1 MKKISSF
8 WLKLTAMITMIFDH
22 TTIRYFNNV
31 RWMRFF
37 GRCSMPLYAF
47 LIAESVHHTEE
58 KGTVVPHAIRLFL
71 LALISEIPYDLYFS
85 NTLWNPDRNS
95 VMGTLLTGYLACIL
109 IHRTDHPLLKLLIT
123 GIACWIPEHFHFSYR
138 FAGVLLII
146 AFEQWI
152 TFRRKHPER
161 SSFWMPALILLVFAG
176 YYVCHG
182 VKPFN
187 AASVWHTFRTY
198 QWSQHG
204 VFLSLP
210 LLLLYN
216 GRQGC
221 TYPAWISFYRL
232 FYPLHLSVLLMLE
245 KLFQA

>member
-1 MKKISSF
+1 MKKISAL
-8 WLKLTAMITMIFDH
+8 WLKLAAMITMLIDH
-22 TTIRYFNNV
+22 TAIRYFGNV

-58 KGTVVPHAIRLFL
+58 KGTVIPHAIRLFL
-71 LALISEIPYDLYFS
+71 LAVISEIPYDLYFS
-85 NTLWNPDRNS
+85 NTLWNPNRNS
-95 VMGTLLTGYLACIL
+95 VIVTLLTGYLACIL
-109 IHRTDHPLLKLLIT
+109 LHRIEHPLLKLFLIVA
-123 GIACWIPEHFHFSYR
+123 ACLIPEHFCFSYR

-152 TFRRKHPER
+152 TYRIKHPER
-161 SSFWMPALILLVFAG
+161 PSFWMPVLILSAFAL
-176 YYVCHG
+176 YYICHG

-187 AASVWHTFRTY
+187 AASVWNYFRSY
-198 QWSQHG
+198 QWSQLG

-210 LLLLYN
+210 LLFLYN
-216 GRQGC
+216 GKQGC
-221 TYPAWISFYRL
+221 THPVWVIFYRL
-232 FYPLHLSVLLMLE
+232 FYPLHLIVLLLLE